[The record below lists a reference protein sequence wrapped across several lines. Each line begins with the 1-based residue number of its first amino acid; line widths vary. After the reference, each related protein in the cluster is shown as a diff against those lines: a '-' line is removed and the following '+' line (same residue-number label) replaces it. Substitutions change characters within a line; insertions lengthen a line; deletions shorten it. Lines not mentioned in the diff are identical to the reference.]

1 MRPILW
7 GTIWFFIGLVGWV
20 TFSIVGGL
28 EKFTTAKL
36 SPITIFL
43 IYFFGL
49 AFFFSLPIAI
59 LIEIVRWIKIKRKL
73 KS

>member
-1 MRPILW
+1 MRPVAW
-7 GTIWFFIGLVGWV
+7 GIIWFFIGLVGWV
-20 TFSIVGGL
+20 TFSIFGAF

-36 SPITIFL
+36 SPLTIFL

-49 AFFFSLPIAI
+49 TFFFSLPIAI
-59 LIEIVRWIKIKRKL
+59 LIEIVRWIKIKRSS